1 MGDNSFDRLVF
12 RMMATVTRIK
22 REEAFPRSKS
32 IKL

>member
-1 MGDNSFDRLVF
+1 MGDNSFFDRLV
-12 RMMATVTRIK
+12 MASVTRIK